1 MEERKFLQLVLLAGL
16 IAGGVALVTPWWS
29 YSLYSIDRNDSPPTD
44 VVGQADYYGDHAVI
58 FSKFGN
64 TETRRSYSYA
74 VENDRRDLGN
84 LFGNLAGVMENTFLI
99 VIVLFILLGTS
110 LLISLFGNRM
120 NLPAA
125 TPQLLLGLA
134 ALISLFNLVSLPYG
148 VAAASGEGF
157 VGMRS
162 ETISNVETR
171 ISKMPGAAYFASL
184 FQFLCIGLLLYS
196 ARYGVPKLGNR
207 GARPA
212 APQPLAPM
220 AAPPGYTPTTF
231 VPPPPPDQAPPMQAP
246 ASMPPHSAYPPAP
259 VNPGPPPRRS
269 VLDEGHDVIP
279 PAPPS
284 N

>member
-29 YSLYSIDRNDSPPTD
+29 YSLYSIDRNDNPATITA
-44 VVGQADYYGDHAVI
+44 GQVDYYGDRAVV
-58 FSKFGN
+58 FAKSGN
-64 TETRRSYSYA
+64 TEIWRSYSYA
-74 VENDRRDLGN
+74 IENERRNVGD
-84 LFGNLAGVMENTFLI
+84 LAGVMENTFLV

-171 ISKMPGAAYFASL
+171 ITKMPGIAYFASL

-212 APQPLAPM
+212 APQPVAPM
-220 AAPPGYTPTTF
+220 GAPPGYTPTTF
-231 VPPPPPDQAPPMQAP
+231 VPPPPPDQAAPMQTPP
-246 ASMPPHSAYPPAP
+246 AMPPQSAYPPTPA
-259 VNPGPPPRRS
+259 NLGPPPRRS